1 MENCN
6 LTHMKQIKG
15 WQHVDERNVLFGLEF
30 ITWMNL
36 NMDASQL
43 CESK

>member
-1 MENCN
+1 M
-6 LTHMKQIKG
+6 
-15 WQHVDERNVLFGLEF
+15 EF

-43 CESK
+43 HGHFEEVDNMDDEGYQMRTQ